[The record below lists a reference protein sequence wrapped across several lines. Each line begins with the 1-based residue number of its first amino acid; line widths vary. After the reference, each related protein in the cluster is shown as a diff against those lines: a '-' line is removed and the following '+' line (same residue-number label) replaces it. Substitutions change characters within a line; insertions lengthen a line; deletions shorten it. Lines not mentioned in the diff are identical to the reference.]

1 MKKALVTCSA
11 IVLVFAV
18 FMGVVFESYRGVLR
32 DGISEYV
39 NETVSSE
46 LSSLMYQKDI
56 NYIRI
61 RDYQEAFAKALT
73 GYDITLDKKEIEGW
87 LELIVKSTDSSNSF
101 VCDSD
106 GRGYDERGKAV
117 NVSDYNF
124 FEQVTGG
131 FDEASSG
138 VLIIDEEALGGKG
151 VAFVNGLKLS
161 EETKGYLIS
170 ILNIENLS
178 EGIFE
183 KQELI
188 NYGAWVAVRGHI
200 LTEYGE
206 RLRNNDA
213 DIDYI
218 WEALPAG
225 SDQSKFQHAIAQ
237 RNTFFEEIPEYGY
250 VITVPAPLSGGAL
263 VAFISYKN
271 MNKAL
276 DEPLKDYYTMYIWVM
291 ALLVL
296 LCISLFLGHFLAT
309 LLSKRKKNKEDR
321 NTITGLLTE
330 ESTERHINAYLKE
343 SANQSGIMF
352 LIAINGLKGLR
363 IAKGEEAVESV
374 VVSFAKKLSEN
385 YRISDV
391 IGGAD
396 SGEFIVFM
404 KDISAEKDIRK
415 QVDDMVMLTHDFKAM
430 KEDEDGEVSL
440 SVGGAVAPKD
450 GRKYSNLF
458 AASKA
463 ALIESKARG
472 AGQVVF
478 YHE

>member
-1 MKKALVTCSA
+1 MKKALVTCA
-11 IVLVFAV
+11 TIVITFAV
-18 FMGVVFESYRGVLR
+18 LMGIVMESYRSVLR

-46 LSSLMYQKDI
+46 LSSVMYNKDI

-61 RDYQEAFAKALT
+61 RDYHDAFAKALT
-73 GYDITLDKKEIEGW
+73 GYDIISDKNKITSW
-87 LELIVKSTDSSNSF
+87 LELIVNNTDSSTSF
-101 VCDSD
+101 ICDPE
-106 GRGYDERGKAV
+106 GVGYNERGKIV
-117 NVSDYNF
+117 HLSDYSF
-124 FEQVTGG
+124 FEQVIGG
-131 FDEASSG
+131 FNEGSSG
-138 VLIIDEEALGGKG
+138 VLIINEDTFGGRG

-161 EETKGYLIS
+161 EESKGYLIS

-188 NYGAWVAVRGHI
+188 DYGAWVAVRGHI

-206 RLRNNDA
+206 RLRNNDK

-225 SDQSKFQHAIAQ
+225 ADQSKFQHAIAQ
-237 RNTFFEEIPEYGY
+237 QKAFFEEIPEYGY

-263 VAFISYKN
+263 VVLISHKN

-276 DEPLKDYYTMYIWVM
+276 DEPLKAYYAMFVWIM
-291 ALLVL
+291 LLLVL
-296 LCISLFLGHFLAT
+296 LCLSLLLGHTIAI
-309 LLSKRKKNKEDR
+309 LLRKRNRNKEDR
-321 NTITGLLTE
+321 NTVTGLLTE
-330 ESTERHINAYLKE
+330 ESTERHINTYLKE
-343 SANQSGIMF
+343 SESQNGLMF

-374 VVSFAKKLSEN
+374 IVSFAKKLSDN
-385 YRISDV
+385 YRVSDV
-391 IGGAD
+391 IGGLD
-396 SGEFIVFM
+396 NGEFIVFM

-415 QVDDMVMLTHDFKAM
+415 QVDDMVMLTHDFRVM
-430 KEDEDGEVSL
+430 NEDENGEVSL
-440 SVGGAVAPKD
+440 SVGGAVVPKD
-450 GRKYSNLF
+450 GKKYSNLL

-463 ALIESKARG
+463 ALTESKARG

>member
-1 MKKALVTCSA
+1 MKKALVTCA
-11 IVLVFAV
+11 TIVLMFAV
-18 FMGVVFESYRGVLR
+18 FMGIVFESYRKVLR
-32 DGISEYV
+32 NGISEYV

-46 LSSLMYQKDI
+46 LSSVMYQKDI

-73 GYDITLDKKEIEGW
+73 GYDITSDKKEIESW

-106 GRGYDERGKAV
+106 GRGYDERGKDV
-117 NVSDYNF
+117 NVNNYNF
-124 FEQVTGG
+124 FEQVTEG
-131 FDEASSG
+131 FDEGSSG
-138 VLIIDEEALGGKG
+138 VLIIEEEAFGGRS
-151 VAFVNGLKLS
+151 VAFINGVKLS
-161 EETKGYLIS
+161 EDTKGYLIS

-188 NYGAWVAVRGHI
+188 DYGAWVAVRGHI

-206 RLRNNDA
+206 RLRNNDEV
-213 DIDYI
+213 IDYI

-237 RNTFFEEIPEYGY
+237 RNAFFEEIPKYGY
-250 VITVPAPLSGGAL
+250 IITVPAPLSGGAL

-271 MNKAL
+271 MNRAL
-276 DEPLKDYYTMYIWVM
+276 DEPLHDYYVMYIWVM
-291 ALLVL
+291 VLLVL
-296 LCISLFLGHFLAT
+296 LCVSLFLGHLIAIFFN
-309 LLSKRKKNKEDR
+309 KRNRNKKDR
-321 NTITGLLTE
+321 DTKTGLLTE
-330 ESTERHINAYLKE
+330 ESTEIQINTYLGE
-343 SANQSGIMF
+343 SESKYGLMF

-363 IAKGEEAVESV
+363 IAKGEEAVEAV
-374 VVSFAKKLSEN
+374 VVGFAQKLSEN
-385 YRISDV
+385 YRVSDV
-391 IGGAD
+391 VGESD
-396 SGEFIVFM
+396 NGEFVVFM
-404 KDISAEKDIRK
+404 KDISAGKDIRK
-415 QVDDMVMLTHDFKAM
+415 QVDAMVMLAHDFKTM
-430 KEDEDGEVSL
+430 KENEDGVVSL

-450 GRKYSNLF
+450 GRKYSNLL

-472 AGQVVF
+472 TGQVVF